1 MLRTVLYISH
11 GACSALNRSWDFSII
26 ILLTIVK
33 PGIFLVSTY
42 GLCVSLS
49 IILCGGAIG
58 QWLDS
63 TPRLQALRLI
73 SVSRNLTIAVAAVTM
88 YYLVYYKSGS
98 PLHKPLLVLV
108 HILGAMAGLGAS
120 QHSGV
125 FFAAAVN

>member
-1 MLRTVLYISH
+1 M
-11 GACSALNRSWDFSII
+11 
-26 ILLTIVK
+26 K

-108 HILGAMAGLGAS
+108 HILGAMAGLGATGLGEAGLAGS
-120 QHSGV
+120 
-125 FFAAAVN
+125 AAAGLGAGVWAHNNAGMRKRVTRIFSG